1 MSLLQNEKSR
11 ALLDLLTAAHAEEYH
26 GLDDDMPDAC
36 NDWIADLTDDEL
48 CDIVLAVYHS
58 GI

>member
-1 MSLLQNEKSR
+1 MANKDKAQ
-11 ALLDLLTAAHAEEYH
+11 ALLTFLEWCHADDYT

-36 NDWIADLTDDEL
+36 NDWISDLTDDYV
-48 CDIVLAVYHS
+48 CDLVLSTFHE